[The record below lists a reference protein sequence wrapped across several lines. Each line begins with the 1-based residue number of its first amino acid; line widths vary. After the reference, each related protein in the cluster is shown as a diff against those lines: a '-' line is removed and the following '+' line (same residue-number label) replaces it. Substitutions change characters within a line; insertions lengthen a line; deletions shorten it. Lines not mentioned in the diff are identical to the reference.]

1 MGEIMS
7 KFFAFVASHK
17 WTLLLTIGSAVILT
31 LLLTIGFWKTLLI
44 VSLIGIAF
52 FVGFFADKYGFSW
65 FKEQLSKLF
74 DKK

>member
-1 MGEIMS
+1 MS
-7 KFFAFVASHK
+7 KFFNFITSHK
-17 WTLLLTIGSAVILT
+17 WTVLLTAGSAIVIT

-44 VSLIGIAF
+44 VSLLGIAF

-65 FKEQLSKLF
+65 FKDQFSKLF